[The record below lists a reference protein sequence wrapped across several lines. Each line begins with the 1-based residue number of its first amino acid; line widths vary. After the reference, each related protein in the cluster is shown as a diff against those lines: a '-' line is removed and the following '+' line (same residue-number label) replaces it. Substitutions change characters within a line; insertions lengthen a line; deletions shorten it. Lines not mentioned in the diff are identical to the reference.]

1 MFEMRSRLAIRVVLA
16 IALAGSI
23 AIAFAG
29 CQVGASGAPAAS
41 PSPVGGIIRTDLGNT
56 LPGTAPDQRLGL
68 WHYTIPAG
76 SALVPHTHPG
86 WQVAR
91 IVAGTLSYTII
102 SGQATVI
109 RSGGGTET
117 HGSGETITLATGD
130 SIVENPDLAHFGTNK
145 GSTPVEI
152 YAASLFKDGSPPAI
166 PLPSGNPGQSGV
178 PAASPAPSS

>member
-1 MFEMRSRLAIRVVLA
+1 MFEMRSRVATRAVLV
-16 IALAGSI
+16 IALAGSV
-23 AIAFAG
+23 AISFAG
-29 CQVGASGAPAAS
+29 CQIGASSAPAAS
-41 PSPVGGIIRTDLGNT
+41 PTAVGGIIRTDLGNT
-56 LPGTAPDQRLGL
+56 LPDTAPGQRLGL

-109 RSGGGTET
+109 RSGGSTET

-130 SIVENPDLAHFGTNK
+130 SIVENPDLAHFGANNGT
-145 GSTPVEI
+145 TPVEI

-166 PLPSGNPGQSGV
+166 PLPSGRPASSGAPV
-178 PAASPAPSS
+178 ASAVPSS